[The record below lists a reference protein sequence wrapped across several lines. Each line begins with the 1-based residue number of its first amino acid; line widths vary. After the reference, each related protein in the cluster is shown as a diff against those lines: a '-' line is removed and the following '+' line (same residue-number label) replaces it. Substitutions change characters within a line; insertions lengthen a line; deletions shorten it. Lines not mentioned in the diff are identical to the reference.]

1 MKAATLTLLGQLLR
15 QDLRERYAGTVLGAF
30 WLLAQPLFMLLVYAL
45 VFGEI
50 LQLRLGTEAGTATHS
65 AQFTAWL
72 FTGLSAFN
80 ALAEVL
86 TRAPSLL
93 TERRDLL
100 LNSSLPP
107 VLLPLLPV
115 GSSLVLEGLSVGLLL
130 LWLGFQGQFQPLG
143 LVFYLP
149 FLLLRLVF
157 SLAFAY
163 GLAVLGV
170 FLRDLRQMMPPLLTV
185 LLLVSPIVYPLTVVP
200 EAFQAWYAWN
210 PLAQLVQGYR
220 AALLEGQFLW
230 QPFMALLVLAS
241 GLLGAALWLFQR
253 LLMRARYVL

>member
-1 MKAATLTLLGQLLR
+1 MNAATLTLLGQLLR
-15 QDLRERYAGTVLGAF
+15 QDLRERYAGTVLGVF
-30 WLLAQPLFMLLVYAL
+30 WLLAQPLFMLLVYAV

-50 LQLRLGTEAGTATHS
+50 LQLRLGAATDS

-72 FTGLSAFN
+72 FTGLTAFN

-86 TRAPSLL
+86 TRAPVLL
-93 TERRDLL
+93 TERRELL

-107 VLLPLLPV
+107 ALLPLLPV
-115 GSSLVLEGLSVGLLL
+115 GASLVLEGLSVGLLL
-130 LWLGFQGQFQPLG
+130 LWLGLQGQLQPLG
-143 LVFYLP
+143 VVFYLP
-149 FLLLRLVF
+149 FLLLRVVF

-200 EAFQAWYAWN
+200 ETFQAWFEWN

-220 AALLEGQFLW
+220 VALLEGQFLW
-230 QPFMALLVLAS
+230 QPFLVLLLLAS

-253 LLMRARYVL
+253 LLWRARYVL

>member
-1 MKAATLTLLGQLLR
+1 MNAATLTLLGQLLR
-15 QDLRERYAGTVLGAF
+15 QDLRERYAGTVLGVF
-30 WLLAQPLFMLLVYAL
+30 WLLAQPLFMLLVYAV

-50 LQLRLGTEAGTATHS
+50 LQLRLGAATDS
-65 AQFTAWL
+65 VQFTAWL
-72 FTGLSAFN
+72 FTGLTAFN

-86 TRAPSLL
+86 TRAPVLL
-93 TERRDLL
+93 TERRELL

-107 VLLPLLPV
+107 ALLPLLPV
-115 GSSLVLEGLSVGLLL
+115 GASLVLEGLSVGLLL
-130 LWLGFQGQFQPLG
+130 LWLGLQGQLQPLG
-143 LVFYLP
+143 VVFYLP
-149 FLLLRLVF
+149 FLLLRVVF

-200 EAFQAWYAWN
+200 ETFQAWFEWN

-220 AALLEGQFLW
+220 VALLEGQFLW
-230 QPFMALLVLAS
+230 QPFLVLLLLAS

-253 LLMRARYVL
+253 LLWRARYVL

>member
-1 MKAATLTLLGQLLR
+1 MNAATLTLLGQLLR
-15 QDLRERYAGTVLGAF
+15 QDLRERYAGTVLGVF
-30 WLLAQPLFMLLVYAL
+30 WLLAQPLFMLLVYAV

-50 LQLRLGTEAGTATHS
+50 LQLRLGAATDS

-72 FTGLSAFN
+72 FTGLTAFN

-86 TRAPSLL
+86 TRAPVLL
-93 TERRDLL
+93 TERRELL

-107 VLLPLLPV
+107 ALLPLLPV
-115 GSSLVLEGLSVGLLL
+115 GASLVLEGLSVGLLL
-130 LWLGFQGQFQPLG
+130 LWLGLQGQLQPLG
-143 LVFYLP
+143 VVFYLP
-149 FLLLRLVF
+149 FLLLRVVF

-200 EAFQAWYAWN
+200 ETFQAWFEWN

-230 QPFMALLVLAS
+230 QPFLVLLLLAS

-253 LLMRARYVL
+253 LLWRARYVL

>member
-1 MKAATLTLLGQLLR
+1 MNAATLTLLGQLLR
-15 QDLRERYAGTVLGAF
+15 HDLRERYAGTALGVF

-50 LQLRLGTEAGTATHS
+50 LQLRVGAATDS

-72 FTGLSAFN
+72 FTGLTVFN
-80 ALAEVL
+80 ALGEVL
-86 TRAPSLL
+86 TRAPSIL
-93 TERRDLL
+93 TERRELL
-100 LNSSLPP
+100 LNSPLQPA
-107 VLLPLLPV
+107 LLPLLPV

-130 LWLGFQGQFQPLG
+130 LWLLFQGQWQPLG
-143 LVFYLP
+143 MLFYLP
-149 FLLLRLVF
+149 FLLLRVVF

-185 LLLVSPIVYPLTVVP
+185 LLLISPIVYPLQVVP
-200 EAFQAWYAWN
+200 EAFQAWFSWN
-210 PLAQLVQGYR
+210 PLAYLVAGYR
-220 AALLEGQFLW
+220 AALLDGQFLW
-230 QPFMALLVLAS
+230 QAFAGLLVLAS

-253 LLMRARYVL
+253 LLLRARYVL

>member
-1 MKAATLTLLGQLLR
+1 VNAATLTLLGQLLR
-15 QDLRERYAGTVLGAF
+15 HDLRERYAGTALGVF

-50 LQLRLGTEAGTATHS
+50 LQLRVGAATDS

-72 FTGLSAFN
+72 FTGLTVFN
-80 ALAEVL
+80 ALGEVL
-86 TRAPSLL
+86 TRAPSIL
-93 TERRDLL
+93 TERRELL
-100 LNSSLPP
+100 LNSPLQPA
-107 VLLPLLPV
+107 LLPLLPV

-130 LWLGFQGQFQPLG
+130 LWLLLQGQWQPLG
-143 LVFYLP
+143 LLFYLP
-149 FLLLRLVF
+149 FLLLRVVF

-185 LLLVSPIVYPLTVVP
+185 LLLISPIVYPLQVVP
-200 EAFQAWYAWN
+200 EVFQAWFAWN
-210 PLAQLVQGYR
+210 PLAYLVAGYR

-230 QPFMALLVLAS
+230 QAFAGLLGLAS

-253 LLMRARYVL
+253 LLLRARYVL

>member
-1 MKAATLTLLGQLLR
+1 MNAATLTLLGQLLR
-15 QDLRERYAGTVLGAF
+15 HDLRERYAGTALGVF

-50 LQLRLGTEAGTATHS
+50 LQLRVGAAADS

-72 FTGLSAFN
+72 FTGLTVFN
-80 ALAEVL
+80 ALGEVL
-86 TRAPSLL
+86 TRAPSIL
-93 TERRDLL
+93 TERRELL
-100 LNSSLPP
+100 LNSPLQPA
-107 VLLPLLPV
+107 LLPLLPV

-130 LWLGFQGQFQPLG
+130 LWLLLQGQWQPLG
-143 LVFYLP
+143 VLCYLP
-149 FLLLRLVF
+149 FLVLRVVF

-185 LLLVSPIVYPLTVVP
+185 LLLISPIVYPLQVVP
-200 EAFQAWYAWN
+200 EAFQAWFAWN
-210 PLAQLVQGYR
+210 PLAYLVAGYR
-220 AALLEGQFLW
+220 AALLDGQFLW
-230 QPFMALLVLAS
+230 QAFTGLLVLAS

-253 LLMRARYVL
+253 LLLRARYVL